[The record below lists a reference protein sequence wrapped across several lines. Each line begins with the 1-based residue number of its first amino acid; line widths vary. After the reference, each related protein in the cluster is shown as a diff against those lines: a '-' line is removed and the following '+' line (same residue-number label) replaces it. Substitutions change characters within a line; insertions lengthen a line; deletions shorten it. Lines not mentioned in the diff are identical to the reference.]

1 MAYQNVGRP
10 RFFIDN
16 YQYLRALGLDP
27 LSYLENEQNDYEDNY
42 NRINYVL
49 ENPSAFTLN
58 PTNYK
63 TFSNVFEESPDDLMR
78 FYIPCGNLIS
88 KMDFSGN
95 MKWYTAILNH
105 NFYSNE
111 INLQN
116 MMFMSTFNYNANLDY
131 VDENHTGIL
140 NYDDAGVGSQVTYQ
154 ITCYDGSTI
163 VYSDNVPTSARFTG
177 FELKRPFSGFD
188 VRIGAISTGVM
199 YTMPHSPDLN
209 LKMSIENDGYKSVTT
224 SGGSTLTNIKYTGS
238 PNWINI
244 DDQEKAT
251 SMPPFSIRGSGSN
264 SSWGDPWDH
273 DHVSLKRNG
282 RRTWEMKFSLMS
294 DKDLFPSNF
303 GSYSHTENTSNYDAS
318 DIDTD
323 SNFEHNMFTDDSF
336 IAQVW
341 NKTCGGALPFIFQ
354 PNSENDNPDQFYMAR
369 FDQDTLE
376 ITQTA
381 HQVYDISVKITE
393 VW

>member
-1 MAYQNVGRP
+1 M
-10 RFFIDN
+10 
-16 YQYLRALGLDP
+16 
-27 LSYLENEQNDYEDNY
+27 Y

-49 ENPSAFTLN
+49 ENPSAFTLE

-63 TFSNVFEESPDDLMR
+63 TFSNVFTDDDQNSSIPNIMR

-105 NFYSNE
+105 NFRSNR

-116 MMFMSTFNYNANLDY
+116 MMFMSTLARHGDSAPEEEPYTNLDI
-131 VDENHTGIL
+131 VDEDHIGVL
-140 NYDDAGVGSQVTYQ
+140 NYDPAGVTSQANHVV
-154 ITCYDGSTI
+154 TCYDGSTI
-163 VYSDNVPTSARFTG
+163 VYSDNVPFSARFAG
-177 FELKRPFSGFD
+177 FELERIWSSFD
-188 VRIGAISTGVM
+188 IRIGAISTGIM

-238 PNWINI
+238 PNWTNI
-244 DDQEKAT
+244 DQQQRTT
-251 SMPPFSIRGSGSN
+251 SMPPFSIRGEGSN
-264 SSWGDPWDH
+264 SSSGDPWDH
-273 DHVSLKRNG
+273 DHVNLKRNG

-303 GSYSHTENTSNYDAS
+303 GSYSHTENTSSYDEN
-318 DIDTD
+318 DIHTNG
-323 SNFEHNMFTDDSF
+323 NFKHNMFTDDSF

-354 PNSENDNPDQFYMAR
+354 PNSENDNPDQFYKAR